1 MIGLLRQRDFL
12 LAWLGGFLALT
23 GHWVMFIALP
33 ISIYEMTGSAAA
45 TSAIF
50 IVRLIPGIAL
60 SSLAGAYVDRWD
72 RKRTLVIAN
81 LIQLFLVVPLFLVTS
96 EAWLPLVLVFAG
108 LQSILLRFV
117 EPAENALLPRL
128 VQNDELVT
136 ANALNALNNNL
147 ARLIGPA
154 VGGSIVAIYG
164 LRAAVVIDIACFGL
178 TALLIALITASG
190 QVERSADSSGQP
202 GSVWG
207 ELKDGIGYIRQ
218 RRTVSTLLSLESI
231 AFLGEGV
238 MSVMFVV
245 WVADVV
251 GGGARELGWL
261 MSGQAVGGLIGGAL
275 LGLVASR
282 VAPVKLLGFGAILF
296 GMLDLV
302 LFNYPRFLEGA
313 WIGVVI
319 IAVVGLPAVAYGA
332 GFTTL
337 LQQSVEDAYRGRVF
351 GVLGTLGS
359 TVQVAGTL
367 LAGVLGGLLG
377 PLILLNIQGGS
388 YVLVG
393 VLALALLPRAM
404 MRQSEV
410 PDVEQVGTRARE
422 GASSSSTV
430 SS

>member
-128 VQNDELVT
+128 VRDDELVT

-154 VGGSIVAIYG
+154 IGGSIVAIYG
-164 LRAAVVIDIACFGL
+164 LRAAVVIDVACFGL

-190 QVERSADSSGQP
+190 RVERSANPGGKP
-202 GSVWG
+202 GSVWS
-207 ELKDGIGYIRQ
+207 ELKDGIAYIHQ

-282 VAPVKLLGFGAILF
+282 VTPVKLLGFGAILF
-296 GMLDLV
+296 GTLDLV
-302 LFNYPRFLEGA
+302 LFNYPRFVEGA
-313 WIGVVI
+313 WLGVVI

-359 TVQVAGTL
+359 SVQLAGTL
-367 LAGVLGGLLG
+367 VAGVLGGLLG
-377 PLILLNIQGGS
+377 PLMLLNIQGGS

-393 VLALALLPRAM
+393 VLALALLPRALAGEGF
-404 MRQSEV
+404 Q
-410 PDVEQVGTRARE
+410 DTQQVAVTTRE
-422 GASSSSTV
+422 ETSSSSTA
-430 SS
+430 